1 MDPINKVS
9 IIIIIIIRRSSGS
22 IPRVPS
28 HVHSYNACVSKVD
41 EDDDDQERLSLLYGV
56 CSSAGDHHNKS
67 LRHDKSVH
75 CSGLG
80 LVWNCGRGAE
90 CGDSRL

>member
-1 MDPINKVS
+1 MANYNFECDIPLIYGSHQQSVDYNNNKAFKG
-9 IIIIIIIRRSSGS
+9 I
-22 IPRVPS
+22 PS

-75 CSGLG
+75 CTGPGLG
-80 LVWNCGRGAE
+80 LV
-90 CGDSRL
+90 